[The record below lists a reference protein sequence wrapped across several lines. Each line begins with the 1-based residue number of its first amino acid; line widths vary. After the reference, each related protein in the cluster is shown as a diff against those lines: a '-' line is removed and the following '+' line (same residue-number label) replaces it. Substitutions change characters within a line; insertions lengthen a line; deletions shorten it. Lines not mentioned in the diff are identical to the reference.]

1 MPVADSF
8 FLTIRMDLSSPIFE
22 LAFGSAAVRVVVFDE
37 LFNFPDYLHG
47 ECPPPQITTPSSP
60 PSPSSH
66 SSTYLALLA
75 LLTLL
80 PLPPRSCLG
89 AGELRAFWEFLA
101 RQKVPRLAV
110 EVLGASTNK
119 IADKPERDV
128 HPQSAAVR
136 LVRRSAAKAAS
147 KSLISKEG
155 GTGVVS

>member
-37 LFNFPDYLHG
+37 LFNFPDYLH
-47 ECPPPQITTPSSP
+47 
-60 PSPSSH
+60 
-66 SSTYLALLA
+66 
-75 LLTLL
+75 
-80 PLPPRSCLG
+80 
-89 AGELRAFWEFLA
+89 GELRAFWEFLA